1 MNKDNNDNDDDN
13 AGGCAEQ
20 PHLQVTPL
28 PPTPLELKIHE
39 VVNQETRLEHDA
51 EAVTYVSAVNGKVR
65 IPRTERYIP
74 TDQPGMALT
83 GLDDHEFKS
92 FIEGPL
98 LKLFEAITQSERQP
112 YRPIIPPRRV
122 QFVMART
129 FELSQ
134 LGRQIVTCCRLFK
147 AEWSVAYSHHV
158 FHPKVTVMLR
168 AMQTYADVIRRH
180 GDPDRENT
188 QSDALVAALRRLV
201 RFVRRVAGTWH
212 FINALRAH
220 ERQER
225 DNFNSARDFLYH
237 LAGAHSKLLV
247 LRIDL
252 YFKPY
257 YDVARA
263 DKAVHGF
270 LRWLRGKACKRTLL
284 PGYLGFMI
292 KRENGLIRGTHW
304 HLCLLC
310 DGNEQR
316 SADFLSRQLGEHWMR
331 RTGQGP
337 GAYHN
342 CYSDRKRYLFNGLGL
357 VTLDDVEKLAGI
369 RAAIWYMSKQ
379 DCVIKA
385 TSNKERN
392 FWRSPIPRQARKKL
406 GRPRASTDP
415 LKLVRRMLGGPR
427 SKYPPGFKPAYPL
440 RQQVSQDDLEGS
452 VEQPATREGG
462 SGE

>member
-1 MNKDNNDNDDDN
+1 MKKNHE
-13 AGGCAEQ
+13 ASACAAQ
-20 PHLQVTPL
+20 PPLQDEPVW
-28 PPTPLELKIHE
+28 PTPLELRIKEILKAEGH
-39 VVNQETRLEHDA
+39 QEYFA
-51 EAVTYVSAVNGKVR
+51 EAVTYVGTVNGKVR
-65 IPRTERYIP
+65 IPRSKAYIP
-74 TDQPGMALT
+74 TDQPGIALT
-83 GLDDHEFKS
+83 GLDDHEFKI
-92 FIEGPL
+92 FVEGL
-98 LKLFEAITQSERQP
+98 LSALFDRIAQSDRKP
-112 YRPIIPPRRV
+112 YRAIAPPRIGR
-122 QFVMART
+122 FAGPT

-134 LGRQIVTCCRLFK
+134 LARQIVMCCRLYK
-147 AEWSVAYSHHV
+147 AEWNVAYMHHV
-158 FHPKVTVMLR
+158 FNPKLTVMLR
-168 AMQTYADVIRRH
+168 AMKTYAEVIRRN
-180 GDPDRENT
+180 GDPDRNIT
-188 QSDALVAALRRLV
+188 QSEALVVGLRRLV
-201 RFVRRVAGTWH
+201 RFVRRVAKAWR
-212 FINALRAH
+212 FINAVKTH
-220 ERQER
+220 ERQEQ
-225 DNFNSARDFLYH
+225 DNFNSARDFIYH
-237 LAGAHSKLLV
+237 QASMHSKLLV

-263 DKAVHGF
+263 DKAVHDF

-292 KRENGLIRGTHW
+292 KRENGLIRGMHW
-304 HLCLLC
+304 HLMVLC

-392 FWRSPIPRQARKKL
+392 FWRSPIPRQALKKL
-406 GRPRASTDP
+406 GRPRASSDP
-415 LKLVRRMLGGPR
+415 LEFVRRMLGGTR
-427 SKYPPGFKPAYPL
+427 SKYPPGFKPTPL
-440 RQQVSQDDLEGS
+440 LREQLSQDDLVAS
-452 VEQPATREGG
+452 VEPPATSDGG
-462 SGE
+462 GDE